1 MTNNGKR
8 VAWVTGGGSGIGE
21 SGAECL
27 AADGW
32 TVVVSGRRKQEL
44 DRVVAKIAAKGGKAE
59 AMALD
64 VSDKDDVNRAAEA
77 ILARHGR
84 IDLRVVLLDHIGALD
99 VSAAPAR
106 PATSVTLLTSASGE
120 PFYIHVFP
128 VRRRGH
134 REPTFAVTVRSSG
147 ADIVAFRR
155 RYRLSGREGQI
166 MELVCR
172 GAANRDIARTL
183 GITVATAKKHLGRIF
198 DKVGVDSRA
207 QLMARLG

>member
-1 MTNNGKR
+1 VDASQSRPSTAK
-8 VAWVTGGGSGIGE
+8 
-21 SGAECL
+21 L
-27 AADGW
+27 APVLA
-32 TVVVSGRRKQEL
+32 
-44 DRVVAKIAAKGGKAE
+44 RVVGELKLAVFVFEGNRQLYANEAARE
-59 AMALD
+59 LTD
-64 VSDKDDVNRAAEA
+64 RLWTD
-77 ILARHGR
+77 GR
-84 IDLRVVLLDHIGALD
+84 IDLRVVLLDHVGTLGG
-99 VSAAPAR
+99 SAAPAR

-120 PFYIHVFP
+120 PFYIHVFQ
-128 VRRRGH
+128 VRRRG
-134 REPTFAVTVRSSG
+134 RTERTFAVTVRSSG

-166 MELVCR
+166 VELVCR